1 MIVDFQ
7 TRLMFREQN
16 HVDWKLK
23 SNISTVL
30 LNPTTH
36 KFFDSGITVS
46 GEADDGGMGVCPKL
60 RDVIYGRPFTCS
72 GPSRDCA
79 EFGSSSRK
87 DRLSQEPEERSVES
101 EREKSVDAWTLK
113 KHQIA
118 RGCGPWFSFPVKSNF
133 KFKNY
138 SKFGKTAIL

>member
-1 MIVDFQ
+1 
-7 TRLMFREQN
+7 
-16 HVDWKLK
+16 
-23 SNISTVL
+23 
-30 LNPTTH
+30 
-36 KFFDSGITVS
+36 
-46 GEADDGGMGVCPKL
+46 MGVCPKF

-101 EREKSVDAWTLK
+101 EREKSVDACTLK

-133 KFKNY
+133 ITKLKDY
-138 SKFGKTAIL
+138 SKLGKTAIVLVLGSSPKA